1 MTIGRP
7 WSEDD
12 LAKLKRMAGRR
23 PTKEIAAELGRS
35 VEATVAVA
43 SRLKLSLRTRFHFGR
58 TPDRW
63 SRRLSDDV
71 ATRGLGVGPQSRR
84 EP

>member
-1 MTIGRP
+1 MTVGRP

-12 LAKLKRMAGRR
+12 LATLKRMAGRR
-23 PTKEIAAELGRS
+23 PTKEIAVELGRS

-43 SRLKLSLRTRFHFGR
+43 SKLKLSLRTRFHFGR

-63 SRRLSDDV
+63 IRRLPGNV
-71 ATRGLGVGPQSRR
+71 ATRGPGVGPQSRR